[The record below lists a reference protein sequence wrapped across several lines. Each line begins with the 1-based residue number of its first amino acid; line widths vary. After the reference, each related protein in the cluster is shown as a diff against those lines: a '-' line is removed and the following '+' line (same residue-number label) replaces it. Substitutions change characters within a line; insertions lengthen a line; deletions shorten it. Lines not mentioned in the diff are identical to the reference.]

1 MKNLFLGLFV
11 ILVMI
16 SCSSEEYGITTLDS
30 NGTSAQA
37 STVKQLGPANDA
49 NPYDEVGKRY
59 GKVLKDYSQI
69 HGNSKTIHDLTA
81 EVNYVGAKLKV
92 KDVFGKSNILITE
105 DGITVSVS
113 NPEKT
118 VTSTL
123 GTSTLSETAKSSLVI
138 FFVSLIQ
145 NKEAEYS
152 LLYDFIVAYEA
163 GIMDSSNLTSYELE
177 TILGITSVTRYAL
190 DAEGGHKDR
199 DWEISVGNKKVAS
212 GFHPFQASLI
222 SVIAHLR
229 YYL

>member
-11 ILVMI
+11 ILVMN
-16 SCSSEEYGITTLDS
+16 SCSSEEYGMTIVDS
-30 NGTSAQA
+30 NGISAQA
-37 STVKQLGPANDA
+37 STVKQLGPANNA

-81 EVNYVGAKLKV
+81 QVNYVGAKLKV

-113 NPEKT
+113 NPENT

-123 GTSTLSETAKSSLVI
+123 GTSTLSETAKSSLLS

-145 NKEAEYS
+145 NKEA
-152 LLYDFIVAYEA
+152 
-163 GIMDSSNLTSYELE
+163 
-177 TILGITSVTRYAL
+177 
-190 DAEGGHKDR
+190 
-199 DWEISVGNKKVAS
+199 
-212 GFHPFQASLI
+212 
-222 SVIAHLR
+222 
-229 YYL
+229 